1 MDSLLDKEEM
11 TPADVKKIA
20 NKAIYFGFGAI
31 VLIVL
36 SMTTCTMHSNTY
48 DPERLREE
56 AEMKKVEVEIE
67 RAKID
72 IHRAELTK
80 EQAELKTLER
90 LVKLGVNPIAARCG
104 VYGWQSDRNG
114 NDDTACII
122 AAGKDS
128 TITTEKTIE

>member
-1 MDSLLDKEEM
+1 MNPLLDTEEM
-11 TPADVKKIA
+11 TPNDVKEIA

-56 AEMKKVEVEIE
+56 AEIKKVEVEIE
-67 RAKID
+67 RTKID
-72 IHRAELTK
+72 IQRAELAK
-80 EQAELKTLER
+80 EQAELNTIER

-104 VYGWQSDRNG
+104 VHGWQSDRNN

-128 TITTEKTIE
+128 TIVNKITE